1 MKLRV
6 HPLKFPLRLAWQC
19 ITHLCSC
26 FYGRFP
32 IGFLEAIQNAKWRWI
47 TLILSHHQMLWVCQ
61 EIFKQICL
69 IWGPRWNF
77 GNQIAACL
85 QQLRWLQVGSWLG
98 PCFIRRCSPSIT
110 IAGNHSELRAYL
122 GGLEPWNFIFH
133 FIKRENPSHWPPCRI
148 VLLKPTCFRVA
159 TSGNASCGQNMGPQ
173 NPTIDYRLPHS
184 RGIVVVELRK
194 HPFFS
199 LFYPRLGCLRSG
211 SWAPLVHVMRVPWY
225 PRKVFGKF

>member
-6 HPLKFPLRLAWQC
+6 QPLKFPLRLAWQC

-133 FIKRENPSHWPPCRI
+133 FIKKGESFPLTTLPNRAAQTH
-148 VLLKPTCFRVA
+148 LF
-159 TSGNASCGQNMGPQ
+159 SCGNVRQ
-173 NPTIDYRLPHS
+173 RLM
-184 RGIVVVELRK
+184 
-194 HPFFS
+194 
-199 LFYPRLGCLRSG
+199 
-211 SWAPLVHVMRVPWY
+211 WAKYGTSKPNHWLSASTFKGYCCCWT
-225 PRKVFGKF
+225 